1 MGKTAVEIA
10 TILIEALDDKEIEAV
25 KKMDDTTKL
34 EYFGTAGADVL
45 KEVVRLTKKD

>member
-25 KKMDDTTKL
+25 KKMVDTTKL

-45 KEVVRLTKKD
+45 KEVVRLIKND